1 MKFMEVNN
9 LNYPNYVLHVKK
21 GYEDREKSIVKQF
34 GALGISFEWV
44 LDYDISDI
52 DDNREEILKRYS
64 YNGNMKDSAISCALK
79 HISTWEK
86 IAIASQEG
94 AFIFEDDVVIDLL
107 NFKTVVKSALEE
119 SKREWLNG
127 YNDALISL
135 GDAGAMHV
143 PWTRMDKGKK
153 LYSSELTRCSDSYFI
168 TKGAAQKMIKWIEK
182 NGFTL
187 PSDGLIDKICSEIG
201 ILILWL
207 EPTVVSQGT
216 HTGIFASAID
226 IGERKGGIFN
236 KVEWY
241 ARVLRRKYLYPIFG
255 IDLRK
260 KK

>member
-1 MKFMEVNN
+1 M
-9 LNYPNYVLHVKK
+9 NYPNYVLHVKK
-21 GYEDREKSIVKQF
+21 GYEDREQSIVKQF
-34 GALGISFEWV
+34 SDLGISFEWV
-44 LDYDISDI
+44 LDYDVADLNCNK
-52 DDNREEILKRYS
+52 DILKRYC
-64 YNGNMKDSAISCALK
+64 YNGNMQMSAVSCALK

-86 IAIASQEG
+86 IAADSQDG

-107 NFKTVVKSALEE
+107 NFKKVVKSALEE
-119 SKREWLNG
+119 FSQECFNG

-143 PWTRMDKGKK
+143 PWTKMDKGKK
-153 LYSSELTRCSDSYFI
+153 LYAAELIRCSDSYFI
-168 TKGAAQKMIKWIEK
+168 TKGAAQKMVNWIER
-182 NGFTL
+182 NGFAL
-187 PSDGLIDKICSEIG
+187 PSDGLIDKICNDIG

-216 HTGIFASAID
+216 HTGVFASAIE

-241 ARVLRRKYLYPIFG
+241 SRVLRRKYLYPIFG

-260 KK
+260 K